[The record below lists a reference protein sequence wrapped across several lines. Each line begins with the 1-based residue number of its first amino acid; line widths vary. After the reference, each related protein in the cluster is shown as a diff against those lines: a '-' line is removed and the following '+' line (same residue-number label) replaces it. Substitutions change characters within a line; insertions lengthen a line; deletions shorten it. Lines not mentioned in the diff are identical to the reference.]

1 MDEKKLR
8 VYTTAVSI
16 AGLSVFLLSLWE
28 VYPYYLPGSSRGDI
42 WSYSLMMVLLMVV
55 CRMLPIYF
63 AEDKTLEIS
72 FVPVLACAITGGAA
86 LAVVLFGVSTL
97 FTVMQNPATKH
108 YYWPLAREPRK
119 ELFNTGNILVSISA
133 GGLPLL
139 LAGMPDN
146 LASLPAFGLSLLF
159 AALCILVNLTLFI
172 LYYQVGGMGQFGTL
186 MRQNIGGL
194 LPNII
199 ATVPLGLLLGIVI
212 NMPNSYF
219 YIVLFMAP
227 LMLARYSFK
236 LYLDSK
242 SMHMRTIAALSMAVD
257 AKDHYTQGHSRRVA
271 YYSEAIARAMH
282 KSPSFVAD
290 VKTAA
295 LLHDVGKIG
304 IDDAV
309 LNKPAALT
317 AEEFE
322 LIQQHPVMGRKI
334 IDSIRF
340 SDTVNDAVLYH
351 HHRYD
356 AKGYPAEGPAPGE
369 LPLSAAI
376 LAVADTFD
384 AMTSDRPYRN
394 GMSREQALAVMQ
406 EVAGSQPRSLRYS
419 FLWLQSWTPHTSL
432 KKACCS
438 PRAVH
443 ERRRTAWCCWH
454 SFCAG
459 WPWALSA
466 AAACA
471 RWHSTI
477 SRCCGFR
484 WPPICARLRGRMQR
498 VCSPRLRLM
507 RPWPY
512 VCCIMACCL
521 FLWRPICAA
530 VFGVLCSAP
539 GPG

>member
-1 MDEKKLR
+1 MAQ
-8 VYTTAVSI
+8 T
-16 AGLSVFLLSLWE
+16 
-28 VYPYYLPGSSRGDI
+28 
-42 WSYSLMMVLLMVV
+42 
-55 CRMLPIYF
+55 
-63 AEDKTLEIS
+63 
-72 FVPVLACAITGGAA
+72 
-86 LAVVLFGVSTL
+86 
-97 FTVMQNPATKH
+97 
-108 YYWPLAREPRK
+108 
-119 ELFNTGNILVSISA
+119 
-133 GGLPLL
+133 
-139 LAGMPDN
+139 
-146 LASLPAFGLSLLF
+146 
-159 AALCILVNLTLFI
+159 FI
-172 LYYQVGGMGQFGTL
+172 EQ
-186 MRQNIGGL
+186 RQNIGGL

-406 EVAGSQPRSLRYS
+406 EVAGSQLDPKVVEVFISLAPELDAARE
-419 FLWLQSWTPHTSL
+419 PEESL
-432 KKACCS
+432 
-438 PRAVH
+438 
-443 ERRRTAWCCWH
+443 
-454 SFCAG
+454 
-459 WPWALSA
+459 L
-466 AAACA
+466 
-471 RWHSTI
+471 
-477 SRCCGFR
+477 
-484 WPPICARLRGRMQR
+484 
-498 VCSPRLRLM
+498 
-507 RPWPY
+507 
-512 VCCIMACCL
+512 
-521 FLWRPICAA
+521 
-530 VFGVLCSAP
+530 
-539 GPG
+539 

>member
-1 MDEKKLR
+1 MCGADLRREENGYGRKKAAGIYDRRLHCG
-8 VYTTAVSI
+8 AV
-16 AGLSVFLLSLWE
+16 GF
-28 VYPYYLPGSSRGDI
+28 
-42 WSYSLMMVLLMVV
+42 
-55 CRMLPIYF
+55 F
-63 AEDKTLEIS
+63 AFPLGGIS
-72 FVPVLACAITGGAA
+72 FLSAGQQPRGYLELQPDDGAA
-86 LAVVLFGVSTL
+86 DGGVPDAAHLFRGRQNAGDQLCARTGLRHNGRSAAGGGSVRGIDAFHRDAKPRHQALLLAIG
-97 FTVMQNPATKH
+97 
-108 YYWPLAREPRK
+108 REPRK
-119 ELFNTGNILVSISA
+119 ELFNTGNILASISA

-146 LASLPAFGLSLLF
+146 LASLPALGLSLLF

-334 IDSIRF
+334 IDSICF

-356 AKGYPAEGPAPGE
+356 AKGYPAEGP
-369 LPLSAAI
+369 
-376 LAVADTFD
+376 
-384 AMTSDRPYRN
+384 R
-394 GMSREQALAVMQ
+394 SR
-406 EVAGSQPRSLRYS
+406 R
-419 FLWLQSWTPHTSL
+419 
-432 KKACCS
+432 
-438 PRAVH
+438 
-443 ERRRTAWCCWH
+443 
-454 SFCAG
+454 
-459 WPWALSA
+459 A
-466 AAACA
+466 AALCGYPC
-471 RWHSTI
+471 
-477 SRCCGFR
+477 RCRYF
-484 WPPICARLRGRMQR
+484 
-498 VCSPRLRLM
+498 
-507 RPWPY
+507 
-512 VCCIMACCL
+512 
-521 FLWRPICAA
+521 
-530 VFGVLCSAP
+530 
-539 GPG
+539 

>member
-72 FVPVLACAITGGAA
+72 FVPVLACAITGGAP

-119 ELFNTGNILVSISA
+119 ELFNTGNILASISA

-146 LASLPAFGLSLLF
+146 LASLPALGLSLLF

-219 YIVLFMAP
+219 YICL
-227 LMLARYSFK
+227 
-236 LYLDSK
+236 LY
-242 SMHMRTIAALSMAVD
+242 
-257 AKDHYTQGHSRRVA
+257 
-271 YYSEAIARAMH
+271 
-282 KSPSFVAD
+282 
-290 VKTAA
+290 
-295 LLHDVGKIG
+295 
-304 IDDAV
+304 
-309 LNKPAALT
+309 
-317 AEEFE
+317 
-322 LIQQHPVMGRKI
+322 
-334 IDSIRF
+334 
-340 SDTVNDAVLYH
+340 
-351 HHRYD
+351 
-356 AKGYPAEGPAPGE
+356 
-369 LPLSAAI
+369 
-376 LAVADTFD
+376 
-384 AMTSDRPYRN
+384 TSD
-394 GMSREQALAVMQ
+394 
-406 EVAGSQPRSLRYS
+406 
-419 FLWLQSWTPHTSL
+419 
-432 KKACCS
+432 
-438 PRAVH
+438 
-443 ERRRTAWCCWH
+443 
-454 SFCAG
+454 
-459 WPWALSA
+459 A
-466 AAACA
+466 ADE
-471 RWHSTI
+471 
-477 SRCCGFR
+477 
-484 WPPICARLRGRMQR
+484 
-498 VCSPRLRLM
+498 
-507 RPWPY
+507 
-512 VCCIMACCL
+512 
-521 FLWRPICAA
+521 
-530 VFGVLCSAP
+530 
-539 GPG
+539 

>member
-1 MDEKKLR
+1 MDEKAGGYIRPPSPL
-8 VYTTAVSI
+8 V
-16 AGLSVFLLSLWE
+16 GLSVFLLSFGR
-28 VYPYYLPGSSRGDI
+28 VYPHLPGSSRGDI
-42 WSYSLMMVLLMVV
+42 WSHSLMMQLLMVV
-55 CRMLPIYF
+55 CGCCPFISR
-63 AEDKTLEIS
+63 KTKRWRS
-72 FVPVLACAITGGAA
+72 ASCPYWPAPYRAGG
-86 LAVVLFGVSTL
+86 LAVVLFRVSTL

-108 YYWPLAREPRK
+108 YYWPLAREPK

-146 LASLPAFGLSLLF
+146 LASLPALGLSLLF

-257 AKDHYTQGHSRRVA
+257 VKDHYTQGHSRRVA

-406 EVAGSQPRSLRYS
+406 EVAGSQLDPKVVECIHFS
-419 FLWLQSWTPHTSL
+419 WLQS
-432 KKACCS
+432 
-438 PRAVH
+438 
-443 ERRRTAWCCWH
+443 
-454 SFCAG
+454 
-459 WPWALSA
+459 
-466 AAACA
+466 
-471 RWHSTI
+471 
-477 SRCCGFR
+477 
-484 WPPICARLRGRMQR
+484 
-498 VCSPRLRLM
+498 
-507 RPWPY
+507 
-512 VCCIMACCL
+512 
-521 FLWRPICAA
+521 
-530 VFGVLCSAP
+530 
-539 GPG
+539 

>member
-1 MDEKKLR
+1 MDQKKLQT
-8 VYTTAVSI
+8 YTTAVSF
-16 AGLSVFLLSLWE
+16 AGLAVFLLCLAE
-28 VYPYYLPGSSRGDI
+28 IYPYYLSGSGRSDI
-42 WSYSLMMVLLMVV
+42 WGYSLMMVLLMVM

-72 FVPVLACAITGGAA
+72 FVPVLACAVTGGAS

-97 FTVMQNPATKH
+97 FTVMQNPVNKN
-108 YYWPLAREPRK
+108 YYWPLAHEPRK
-119 ELFNTGNILVSISA
+119 ELFNTGNILISISA
-133 GGLPLL
+133 GGLPLV
-139 LAGMPDN
+139 LAGMPEK
-146 LASLPAFGLSLLF
+146 LASLPALGLSLLF
-159 AALCILVNLTLFI
+159 AVLCIFVNLTLFI
-172 LYYQVGGMGQFGTL
+172 LYYQVGGMGHFGAL
-186 MRQNIGGL
+186 MRQNISGL

-242 SMHMRTIAALSMAVD
+242 SMHMRTISALSMAVD
-257 AKDHYTQGHSRRVA
+257 AKDHYTQGHSCRVA

-282 KSPSFVAD
+282 KAPSFVAD

-356 AKGYPAEGPAPGE
+356 AKGYPADGPGPGE

-376 LAVADTFD
+376 LAVSDTFD
-384 AMTSDRPYRN
+384 AMSSDRPYRN
-394 GMSREQALAVMQ
+394 GMTCEHALAVMQ
-406 EVAGSQPRSLRYS
+406 EVAGTQLDPKVVEV
-419 FLWLQSWTPHTSL
+419 F
-432 KKACCS
+432 
-438 PRAVH
+438 V
-443 ERRRTAWCCWH
+443 
-454 SFCAG
+454 
-459 WPWALSA
+459 ALA
-466 AAACA
+466 PKLAAACELEETA
-471 RWHSTI
+471 
-477 SRCCGFR
+477 
-484 WPPICARLRGRMQR
+484 L
-498 VCSPRLRLM
+498 
-507 RPWPY
+507 
-512 VCCIMACCL
+512 
-521 FLWRPICAA
+521 
-530 VFGVLCSAP
+530 
-539 GPG
+539 

>member
-72 FVPVLACAITGGAA
+72 FVPVLACAITGGAP

-119 ELFNTGNILVSISA
+119 ELFNTGNILASISA

-146 LASLPAFGLSLLF
+146 LASLPALGLSLLF

-257 AKDHYTQGHSRRVA
+257 AKDHYT
-271 YYSEAIARAMH
+271 
-282 KSPSFVAD
+282 
-290 VKTAA
+290 
-295 LLHDVGKIG
+295 
-304 IDDAV
+304 
-309 LNKPAALT
+309 
-317 AEEFE
+317 
-322 LIQQHPVMGRKI
+322 
-334 IDSIRF
+334 
-340 SDTVNDAVLYH
+340 
-351 HHRYD
+351 
-356 AKGYPAEGPAPGE
+356 
-369 LPLSAAI
+369 
-376 LAVADTFD
+376 
-384 AMTSDRPYRN
+384 
-394 GMSREQALAVMQ
+394 
-406 EVAGSQPRSLRYS
+406 
-419 FLWLQSWTPHTSL
+419 
-432 KKACCS
+432 
-438 PRAVH
+438 
-443 ERRRTAWCCWH
+443 
-454 SFCAG
+454 
-459 WPWALSA
+459 
-466 AAACA
+466 
-471 RWHSTI
+471 
-477 SRCCGFR
+477 
-484 WPPICARLRGRMQR
+484 
-498 VCSPRLRLM
+498 
-507 RPWPY
+507 
-512 VCCIMACCL
+512 
-521 FLWRPICAA
+521 
-530 VFGVLCSAP
+530 
-539 GPG
+539 

>member
-72 FVPVLACAITGGAA
+72 FVPVLACAITGGAP

-119 ELFNTGNILVSISA
+119 ELFNTGNILASISA

-146 LASLPAFGLSLLF
+146 LASLPALGLSLLF

-186 MRQNIGGL
+186 MRQN
-194 LPNII
+194 
-199 ATVPLGLLLGIVI
+199 
-212 NMPNSYF
+212 
-219 YIVLFMAP
+219 IVLFMAP

-406 EVAGSQPRSLRYS
+406 EVAGSQLDPKVVEVFISLAPELDAARE
-419 FLWLQSWTPHTSL
+419 PEESL
-432 KKACCS
+432 
-438 PRAVH
+438 
-443 ERRRTAWCCWH
+443 
-454 SFCAG
+454 
-459 WPWALSA
+459 L
-466 AAACA
+466 
-471 RWHSTI
+471 
-477 SRCCGFR
+477 
-484 WPPICARLRGRMQR
+484 
-498 VCSPRLRLM
+498 
-507 RPWPY
+507 
-512 VCCIMACCL
+512 
-521 FLWRPICAA
+521 
-530 VFGVLCSAP
+530 
-539 GPG
+539 

>member
-72 FVPVLACAITGGAA
+72 FVPVLACAITGGAP

-119 ELFNTGNILVSISA
+119 ELFNTGNILASISA

-146 LASLPAFGLSLLF
+146 LASLPALGLSLLF

-394 GMSREQALAVMQ
+394 GMSREQVLAVMQ
-406 EVAGSQPRSLRYS
+406 EVAGSQLDPKVVEVFISLAPELDAARE
-419 FLWLQSWTPHTSL
+419 PEESL
-432 KKACCS
+432 
-438 PRAVH
+438 
-443 ERRRTAWCCWH
+443 
-454 SFCAG
+454 
-459 WPWALSA
+459 L
-466 AAACA
+466 
-471 RWHSTI
+471 
-477 SRCCGFR
+477 
-484 WPPICARLRGRMQR
+484 
-498 VCSPRLRLM
+498 
-507 RPWPY
+507 
-512 VCCIMACCL
+512 
-521 FLWRPICAA
+521 
-530 VFGVLCSAP
+530 
-539 GPG
+539 